1 MSFFQS
7 LKRMLGLDDD
17 YDEIGIDATVSPRN
31 SLQQS
36 GSNESTPVDSVS
48 EQNET
53 QPARSLPTDLIFE
66 HVVEVFNSALP
77 DFLARSV
84 DPAAQRKL
92 LFDTLDESIK
102 KQILDLTEEA
112 VRESSARWQNER
124 KKLMEEIDL
133 QKDKTQKAEDSE
145 SDAKNRQLSA
155 ERQKRA
161 LNERIHD
168 LEAQIA
174 RLEAEHE
181 QFELENKSLIN
192 KIRVNSIQ
200 EGDNDALRQEIAE
213 LKTKLE
219 NAISKNG
226 DTSDNPN
233 ENQQSLHDKYDS
245 AIESLEQLKAKIE
258 LDDAMVRDLNS
269 IAANAKQELKSVKEE
284 NERLTAEL
292 ISLKNEKQSETDK
305 ISVAQSEIEEL
316 KQKLKDTS
324 LQLQATVEELAEAN
338 RNLQVADEIQ
348 AQIERFEEIKIKK
361 DAKIAELQNSR
372 TNLIEHIRILENDC
386 RSLKKT
392 IEQNLM
398 SQAKNESELKAEI
411 EKLKSEK
418 HIDAPEE
425 NTATSIMPATSPKPR
440 QKRKKSPVKISAID
454 ESLDNTDW
462 LIATP
467 PEGTTIRQSSK
478 SENDQQFGY
487 QEPIRKRPPENEAQ
501 MSLW

>member
-1 MSFFQS
+1 MPFFQS
-7 LKRMLGLDDD
+7 LKRMLGLGDD
-17 YDEIGIDATVSPRN
+17 YEEIGIDATVSPRH

-36 GSNESTPVDSVS
+36 GSNESTPVDSIS
-48 EQNET
+48 EHNET
-53 QPARSLPTDLIFE
+53 LPARSLPTDLIFE

-145 SDAKNRQLSA
+145 SEAKNRQLSA

-192 KIRVNSIQ
+192 KIRVSSIQ

-213 LKTKLE
+213 LKIELE
-219 NAISKNG
+219 NALNKNDG
-226 DTSDNPN
+226 NASDN
-233 ENQQSLHDKYDS
+233 ECLQSLQNKYDS
-245 AIESLEQLKAKIE
+245 AVASLEQMKAKIE

-269 IAANAKQELKSVKEE
+269 IAATAKQELKSVREE
-284 NERLTAEL
+284 NEKLTAEIL
-292 ISLKNEKQSETDK
+292 SLKNENQTVTDK
-305 ISVAQSEIEEL
+305 MSIARSEIEEL
-316 KQKLKDTS
+316 ESKLKDTS
-324 LQLQATVEELAEAN
+324 LQLQSTLEELAEAN

-348 AQIERFEEIKIKK
+348 AQIERFEEIKMKK

-398 SQAKNESELKAEI
+398 SQAKNENELKAEI
-411 EKLKSEK
+411 EKLKSERP
-418 HIDAPEE
+418 IEITEE
-425 NTATSIMPATSPKPR
+425 NTIEPIIPATAPKPR

-467 PEGTTIRQSSK
+467 PEGTTIRQSTK

-487 QEPIRKRPPENEAQ
+487 QEPIRKKPPENEAQ